1 MTAVRHARHA
11 TWGFLGGLAVGIVV
25 WGTQV
30 ERSRRE
36 LFSRSAWRR
45 LAAIGFLAGQPG
57 VETTRLLTDYVN
69 WETRPALRRR
79 AQVALRRMEAHL
91 D

>member
-1 MTAVRHARHA
+1 VTGVARA
-11 TWGFLGGLAVGIVV
+11 RFAAVGFVGGVAAGLLV
-25 WGTQV
+25 WSTQV

-36 LFSRSAWRR
+36 LFSRSPLRR
-45 LAAIGFLAGQPG
+45 GL
-57 VETTRLLTDYVN
+57 ETTRLLADYVN

-79 AQVALRRMEAHL
+79 GQLLLRRMEAHL

>member
-1 MTAVRHARHA
+1 MRGRDGAKLVAL
-11 TWGFLGGLAVGIVV
+11 GFLGGFTAGLLL

-36 LFSRSAWRR
+36 LFSDSAVRR
-45 LAAIGFLAGQPG
+45 LAALGFLAGRPG
-57 VETTRLLTDYVN
+57 VETARVLADYVN
-69 WETRPALRRR
+69 WETRPVLRRR
-79 AQVALRRMEAHL
+79 GQVMLRRMEAYL

>member
-1 MTAVRHARHA
+1 MTTARTARYA
-11 TWGFLGGLAVGIVV
+11 TYGFLGGLAAGLVV

-36 LFSRSAWRR
+36 LFSRSAVRR

-57 VETTRLLTDYVN
+57 VETARLLADYVN
-69 WETRPALRRR
+69 WETRPVLRRR
-79 AQVALRRMEAHL
+79 AQVALRRMNAYL